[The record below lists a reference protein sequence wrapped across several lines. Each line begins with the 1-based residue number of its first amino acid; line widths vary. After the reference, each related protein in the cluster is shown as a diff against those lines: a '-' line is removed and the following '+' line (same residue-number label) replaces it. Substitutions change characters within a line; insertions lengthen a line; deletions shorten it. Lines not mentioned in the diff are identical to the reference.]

1 MNYEEEY
8 NIGFELGI
16 KLGKMIF
23 KLHKQGVPIS
33 EIAEKCKLEEGKV
46 KEFVEEVF

>member
-16 KLGKMIF
+16 KIGKKIF
-23 KLHKQGVPIS
+23 TLYKAGVPIS
-33 EIAEKCKLEEGKV
+33 EIAEKCKLKEEKV